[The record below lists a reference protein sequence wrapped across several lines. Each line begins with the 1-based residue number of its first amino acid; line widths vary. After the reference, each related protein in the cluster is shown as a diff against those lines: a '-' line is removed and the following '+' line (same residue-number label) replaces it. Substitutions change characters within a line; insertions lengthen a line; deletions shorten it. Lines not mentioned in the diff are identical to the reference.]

1 VSVSAASNVVS
12 SVATLWYL
20 MAFAAVAGAP
30 ATQLTLSQ
38 PAAANPREATH

>member
-1 VSVSAASNVVS
+1 
-12 SVATLWYL
+12 VATLWYL

-38 PAAANPREATH
+38 PAAEDPRTTAY